1 MTDQAHATTTAAAE
15 HSRLTAFG
23 DHLIALHDE
32 LRRDI
37 AALREE
43 ASHLPADGETA
54 GPLTLPQRLHSH
66 CLSFCEALDAHH
78 TTEDRTVFPFLA
90 QEHPELSEVLDRL
103 TSDHRVMATLL
114 TDLREVAATPSAP
127 GFHADLERL
136 SVELLTHLDREEH
149 YLVPVL
155 NAVTHSPTTETPLVR
170 HAPAALGGQIP
181 QAGAGSREMG
191 DVRLFRERS
200 MRTSDDGPAKFTCGA
215 GARPPRDRLKD
226 HAETRGPTAT
236 ARVKAAFDRGSG

>member
-1 MTDQAHATTTAAAE
+1 MSDHAHTAAGSE

-43 ASHLPADGETA
+43 AARLPADGGAA
-54 GPLTLPQRLHSH
+54 GPLALPDRLRSH
-66 CLSFCEALDAHH
+66 CVTFCEALHDHH
-78 TTEDRTVFPFLA
+78 TTEDGAIFPFLS

-103 TSDHRVMATLL
+103 ASDHRHMAALL
-114 TDLREVAATPSAP
+114 TDLRKAAETPLAP
-127 GFHADLERL
+127 GFHAELERL

-155 NAVTHSPTTETPLVR
+155 NSLTNLPVH
-170 HAPAALGGQIP
+170 
-181 QAGAGSREMG
+181 
-191 DVRLFRERS
+191 
-200 MRTSDDGPAKFTCGA
+200 
-215 GARPPRDRLKD
+215 
-226 HAETRGPTAT
+226 
-236 ARVKAAFDRGSG
+236 

>member
-1 MTDQAHATTTAAAE
+1 MSDQTRTATAE

-43 ASHLPADGETA
+43 ASRLPADGESA
-54 GPLTLPQRLHSH
+54 DPLALPARLHSH

-78 TTEDRTVFPFLA
+78 TTEDRTIFPFLA
-90 QEHPELSEVLDRL
+90 GEHPELAEVLERL
-103 TSDHRVMATLL
+103 SADHRVMATLL
-114 TDLREVAATPSAP
+114 TDLREVAATPAAP
-127 GFHADLERL
+127 GFRAELERL

-155 NAVTHSPTTETPLVR
+155 NAVTHFP
-170 HAPAALGGQIP
+170 
-181 QAGAGSREMG
+181 
-191 DVRLFRERS
+191 
-200 MRTSDDGPAKFTCGA
+200 
-215 GARPPRDRLKD
+215 D
-226 HAETRGPTAT
+226 H
-236 ARVKAAFDRGSG
+236 